1 METLKKGTLVSVMKN
16 DMSLVIR
23 KGDAKDSLFFNSTGT
38 ILTVHEDMTLHIPH
52 VWYDVLFP
60 SGIYCAREDAIAS
73 LEGGTSESR

>member
-1 METLKKGTLVSVMKN
+1 MKIGDLVPVIKN

-38 ILTVHEDMTLHIPH
+38 ILTVHEGMTLHIPH

-60 SGIYCAREDAIAS
+60 SGVYCAREDAIAF
-73 LEGGTSESR
+73 LEDGSSESR